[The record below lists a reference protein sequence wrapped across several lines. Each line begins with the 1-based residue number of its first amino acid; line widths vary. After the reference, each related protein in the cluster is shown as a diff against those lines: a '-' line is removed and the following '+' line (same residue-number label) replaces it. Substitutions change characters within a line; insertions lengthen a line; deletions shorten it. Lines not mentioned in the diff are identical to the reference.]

1 MVKKKNIQEVAIAE
15 PVVIENVGIL
25 SNLHDRLEEVK
36 SFEGVIGYILR
47 DPTSAAIDLKDP
59 SKIVEYA
66 ILSSTA
72 TETAAQISDLLD
84 LGEANNIVIQGKNM
98 KVLCLTVNEDKVS
111 VFMEKDVDSEKIIR
125 RLTT

>member
-47 DPTSAAIDLKDP
+47 DSTSAAIDLKDP

-84 LGEANNIVIQGKNM
+84 LGEPKNMVIQGKNM

-111 VFMEKDVDSEKIIR
+111 VFMEKDADSERIIR
-125 RLTT
+125 KLTA